1 MLVPARRAL
10 AMGLLTL
17 VSGVALPSARAA
29 RAPTAG
35 SVPSVERIAANSNQV
50 PAGRLRGGVLS
61 LDLELRTGLFRP
73 HADDGP
79 GVEVQAFGEA
89 GRPLQIPGPL
99 IRVPEGTVI
108 KATIRNRLRDST
120 LVLHG
125 LGTHGGAA
133 GDAIRVPPGATR
145 SVRFEAGRAGT
156 YYYWGTTTGKGMNDD
171 RWIDSQL
178 SGGFIVDP
186 RGTTPPPGER
196 VFLMGVW
203 LKPADTAAH
212 DPGGEFMV
220 INGKS
225 WPETERLHYTAGD
238 TVRWRWLNPS
248 ASSHPMHLHG
258 FFFEVGSR
266 GSWAA
271 DTVYSPAERR
281 LAVTELMPPGGTMT
295 VRWVPVRQGNWLFHC
310 HFAFHISDEQ
320 FLAAPPDTAGRAG
333 QHSRHHMAGLVLG
346 IRVDA
351 RAVRGTAG
359 RHGADPAG
367 GNAPP
372 GSSTSVQPGEAD
384 RFRLLVR
391 PARAP
396 ADSAHLMSYALQEGS
411 AEPAADSA
419 PVPGPLLL
427 LERGRPVRIT
437 VVNRLAEP
445 TAVHWHGIELES
457 YPDGVPGWSGTA
469 DRRLQAIAP
478 GDSFTAEFTAPRA
491 GTFIYHSHANEL
503 VQIQGGLYGPL
514 IVAEPGTTY
523 DTAGNRVVVVG
534 GLFRNDSAFGVVNGR
549 LEPAPIT
556 IRAGRSYRFRLINI
570 GDARTYFGLRRAAP
584 DTSLVAWRAV
594 AKDGADLPP
603 SQAVA
608 AGRLLTG
615 PGETADFEVRADR
628 PGELRLEV
636 DSPFA
641 VWRLEVPVRV
651 E

>member
-1 MLVPARRAL
+1 MPVPARHAL
-10 AMGLLTL
+10 ATGLLAL
-17 VSGVALPSARAA
+17 VSGAA
-29 RAPTAG
+29 PPAPREAT
-35 SVPSVERIAANSNQV
+35 VPAVERIAANSNQV
-50 PAGRLRGGVLS
+50 PAGRLRGGVLT
-61 LDLELRTGLFRP
+61 LHLELRTGLFRP

-79 GVEVQAFGEA
+79 GIEVQAFGEA

-99 IRVPEGTVI
+99 IRVPEGTI
-108 KATIRNRLRDST
+108 IQATIRNRLRDSA

-125 LGTHGGAA
+125 LGTRSGTGSA
-133 GDAIRVPPGATR
+133 GDSIRVPPGATR
-145 SVRFEAGRAGT
+145 RVRFEAGRAGT

-186 RGTTPPPGER
+186 RGATPSADER
-196 VFLMGVW
+196 VFLMGLW

-225 WPETERLHYTAGD
+225 WPETERLRYSVGD

-258 FFFEVGSR
+258 FFFQVESR
-266 GSWAA
+266 GSWTA

-281 LAVTELMPPGGTMT
+281 LGVTELMPPGGTMT
-295 VRWVPVRQGNWLFHC
+295 VRWVPERPGNWLFHC

-320 FLAAPPDTAGRAG
+320 LLSARPDTAGSAG
-333 QHSRHHMAGLVLG
+333 GHSRHHMAGLVLG
-346 IRVDA
+346 IRVDEA
-351 RAVRGTAG
+351 ATGGRA
-359 RHGADPAG
+359 AG
-367 GNAPP
+367 GSAPP
-372 GSSTSVQPGEAD
+372 GSGSSVQPGEVS
-384 RFRLLVR
+384 RFRLLVQ
-391 PARAP
+391 PAPAP
-396 ADSAHLMSYALQEGS
+396 ADSAHLMGYALQQGS

-419 PVPGPLLL
+419 PVPGSVLV
-427 LERGRPVRIT
+427 LERGRPVRVT

-514 IVAEPGTTY
+514 IVVEPGAGY
-523 DTAGNRVVVVG
+523 DTAANRLVVVG
-534 GLFRNDSAFGVVNGR
+534 GLSRNDSAFGVVNGR

-584 DTSLVAWRAV
+584 DTSLVPWRAV

-615 PGETADFEVRADR
+615 PGETADFEVRVDR
-628 PGELRLEV
+628 PGELRLEL
-636 DSPFA
+636 DSPYA